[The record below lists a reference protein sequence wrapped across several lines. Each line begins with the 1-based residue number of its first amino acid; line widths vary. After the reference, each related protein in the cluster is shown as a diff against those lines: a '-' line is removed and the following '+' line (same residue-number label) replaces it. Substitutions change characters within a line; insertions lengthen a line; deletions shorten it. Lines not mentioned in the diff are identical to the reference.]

1 MQEKN
6 ENLANKTVL
15 GVKNMKELSLFDS
28 LFNGAMDDAFGLGYR
43 APVPK
48 VDVTEC
54 KDCYNLEMELPG
66 LTDKDVNI
74 DLDRNVLTISS
85 KKEEEKKANDGEE
98 KTEKNEEKK
107 SFLIRERRTM
117 MFSRSFTL
125 PDDVDTENV
134 SATFKNGILTVSMPR
149 KAAPSPKRIAI
160 AAN

>member
-1 MQEKN
+1 
-6 ENLANKTVL
+6 
-15 GVKNMKELSLFDS
+15 MKELSLFDS
-28 LFNGAMDDAFGLGYR
+28 LFNGAMDDALGLSYR
-43 APVPK
+43 TSTPK

-85 KKEEEKKANDGEE
+85 KKEEEKKVNDGEE
-98 KTEKNEEKK
+98 KKEKDEEKNKK

-125 PDDVDTENV
+125 PDDVDSENV
-134 SATFKNGILTVSMPR
+134 SASSKNGILTVTMPR
-149 KAAPSPKRIAI
+149 KEAPSPKRIAI
-160 AAN
+160 AAA